1 MIPVFLDSNFRARRH
16 YGVMEYIY
24 DLNKKTSEIPRNP
37 TSSKWSENFWSC
49 LQVIRQ
55 VLNNKQKFDI
65 VFLGFI
71 ALAHLQVLCPLPKE
85 RSPLWYLFV
94 YIYLCINIY
103 IYIIHSSTCIKRSP
117 SRILWKIFCFRRPQ
131 CPEWHGCLI

>member
-1 MIPVFLDSNFRARRH
+1 
-16 YGVMEYIY
+16 MEYIY

-103 IYIIHSSTCIKRSP
+103 IYIY
-117 SRILWKIFCFRRPQ
+117 ILYTVQPVLSDHPRGFYGQYSAFEVRNILNDMAVLFNA
-131 CPEWHGCLI
+131 L